1 MLSANAL
8 DDLSWQQKYFS
19 AISKIFLNI
28 SSAALLAFVLDKLQT
43 SLGQTSKPELN
54 SEISPSVRPGRIMI
68 KIMIMG
74 RRIMIKMQTV
84 QIE

>member
-1 MLSANAL
+1 MIYIGMR
-8 DDLSWQQKYFS
+8 QKYFL

-54 SEISPSVRPGRIMI
+54 SGISPSVRPGRIMI
-68 KIMIMG
+68 KIMTMG

-84 QIE
+84 V